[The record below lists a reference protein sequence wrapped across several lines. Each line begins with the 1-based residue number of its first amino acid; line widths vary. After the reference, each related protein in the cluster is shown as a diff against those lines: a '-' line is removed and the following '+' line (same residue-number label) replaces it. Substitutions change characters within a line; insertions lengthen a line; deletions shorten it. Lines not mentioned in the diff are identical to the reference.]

1 MKNNSKLSTI
11 ILNDLFCYVKYVKN
25 NAEHH
30 IMKEEGIK
38 TPYIPLL
45 THDRTRERQFYSMHV
60 FFFNLHKNPFV
71 FFFCNRASAA
81 STLSEEI
88 ESMTDKLNYL
98 KFDEVVQ
105 HLKYVSKIMA

>member
-1 MKNNSKLSTI
+1 MSRI
-11 ILNDLFCYVKYVKN
+11 I

-30 IMKEEGIK
+30 KMKEEDTCNK
-38 TPYIPLL
+38 TPSIPLL
-45 THDRTRERQFYSMHV
+45 SHDRTRERRVFSMNI
-60 FFFNLHKNPFV
+60 FFFNLRK
-71 FFFCNRASAA
+71 FFFRNRASAA

>member
-1 MKNNSKLSTI
+1 M
-11 ILNDLFCYVKYVKN
+11 NDLFCCVKYVKN

-30 IMKEEGIK
+30 IMKEEGNK
-38 TPYIPLL
+38 TPSIPLL
-45 THDRTRERQFYSMHV
+45 AHDRTRERK
-60 FFFNLHKNPFV
+60 FFFQCIYSFLIYLSFL
-71 FFFCNRASAA
+71 FCNRASAA

-105 HLKYVSKIMA
+105 HLKYVSKIIA